1 MTEAGTET
9 ALSEADSPA
18 PPDSPGRP
26 NLADSTAAPAP
37 GEPGEEIEPPP
48 TSLGKAGLGKVEPGE
63 VQPGEVGPGIGP
75 GTPEAAGNGP
85 PAGPATEGGTGEEA
99 EEEEAGNGAGF
110 EPYDLVFY
118 PQIGHC
124 DVGEVIADGQT
135 GLELLELT
143 PRESGASTSAN
154 RILVPVRQL
163 AARGIRR
170 SGFAP
175 GVIEEILGSDFEP
188 TIEDAAERLD
198 LITAQER
205 EGTVGSLA
213 HALKRLHLRRET
225 KVITREEEKRR
236 VRIRKWLVA
245 EYMAEEEGRTSG
257 QAQSAITRFLA
268 RTMKAVREREKEAAR
283 EARKR
288 ERAERKAE
296 AAAKQAR
303 RRGPA

>member
-1 MTEAGTET
+1 MTEAGTGT
-9 ALSEADSPA
+9 PLSEADSPN
-18 PPDSPGRP
+18 SPNSITGP
-26 NLADSTAAPAP
+26 TPE
-37 GEPGEEIEPPP
+37 EPGEGVESPRVEPEE
-48 TSLGKAGLGKVEPGE
+48 VEPG
-63 VQPGEVGPGIGP
+63 IGAET
-75 GTPEAAGNGP
+75 GAAAGNGP
-85 PAGPATEGGTGEEA
+85 PTGDDTGDD
-99 EEEEAGNGAGF
+99 EAGNGTGF

-124 DVGEVIADGQT
+124 DVGEVIADSQS
-135 GLELLELT
+135 GLDLLELT
-143 PRESGASTSAN
+143 PRESGAATSTN

-170 SGFAP
+170 SGSSP
-175 GVIEEILGSDFEP
+175 GVIEEILGSDFDP
-188 TIEDAAERLD
+188 TIEDAVERLD

-205 EGTVGSLA
+205 EGSVGSLA
-213 HALKRLHLRRET
+213 QALKRLHLRRET

-303 RRGPA
+303 RRGQA

>member
-1 MTEAGTET
+1 MTEAGTGT
-9 ALSEADSPA
+9 ALSETDEIET
-18 PPDSPGRP
+18 
-26 NLADSTAAPAP
+26 TAASPREESGDRPPEEAEAAA
-37 GEPGEEIEPPP
+37 EPEIE
-48 TSLGKAGLGKVEPGE
+48 TGIESE
-63 VQPGEVGPGIGP
+63 VQPGIESEIESETAAAHGPS
-75 GTPEAAGNGP
+75 
-85 PAGPATEGGTGEEA
+85 AGPDEPDDESDGEPDESDGEPDDETENETG
-99 EEEEAGNGAGF
+99 F
-110 EPYDLVFY
+110 RPFDLVFY

-124 DVGEVIADGQT
+124 DVGGVIADRRT
-135 GLELLELT
+135 GLDLLELT
-143 PRESGASTSAN
+143 PRETGGSNSVN
-154 RILVPVRQL
+154 RILVPVEQL
-163 AARGIRR
+163 DARGIRR
-170 SGFAP
+170 SGASP

-198 LITAQER
+198 LITAQEK

-225 KVITREEEKRR
+225 NAITREEEKRR

-296 AAAKQAR
+296 VAAKQAR
-303 RRGPA
+303 RRGQA

>member
-1 MTEAGTET
+1 MTEAGTGT
-9 ALSEADSPA
+9 ALSETDEIE
-18 PPDSPGRP
+18 
-26 NLADSTAAPAP
+26 TAAAS
-37 GEPGEEIEPPP
+37 PGEESGDRPP
-48 TSLGKAGLGKVEPGE
+48 
-63 VQPGEVGPGIGP
+63 
-75 GTPEAAGNGP
+75 
-85 PAGPATEGGTGEEA
+85 EEA
-99 EEEEAGNGAGF
+99 EAEAEPKIESAIESGIESETAARNGPSAEPDESNDDPDESDEEPDDETENETGF
-110 EPYDLVFY
+110 RPFDLVFY

-124 DVGEVIADGQT
+124 DVGEVIADRQT
-135 GLELLELT
+135 GLDLLELT
-143 PRESGASTSAN
+143 PRETGGSNSAN
-154 RILVPVRQL
+154 RILVPVEQL
-163 AARGIRR
+163 DARGIRR
-170 SGFAP
+170 SGASP

-198 LITAQER
+198 LITAQEK

-225 KVITREEEKRR
+225 NAITREEEKRR

-296 AAAKQAR
+296 VAAKQAR
-303 RRGPA
+303 RRGGA

>member
-1 MTEAGTET
+1 MTEAGTDT
-9 ALSEADSPA
+9 ALSEADPPVSPESPA
-18 PPDSPGRP
+18 DPAPGTP
-26 NLADSTAAPAP
+26 GEEVESLEAAPAI
-37 GEPGEEIEPPP
+37 EPAIEPEIEPEIEAVAGETDDDPP
-48 TSLGKAGLGKVEPGE
+48 T
-63 VQPGEVGPGIGP
+63 GPGAGDR
-75 GTPEAAGNGP
+75 AGNGS
-85 PAGPATEGGTGEEA
+85 
-99 EEEEAGNGAGF
+99 GF

-124 DVGEVIADGQT
+124 DVGEVIADSRT
-135 GLELLELT
+135 GLDLLELT
-143 PRESGASTSAN
+143 PRETGTPTSTN

-163 AARGIRR
+163 ADRGIRR
-170 SGFAP
+170 SGSSP
-175 GVIEEILGSDFEP
+175 GIIEEILGSDFEP

-225 KVITREEEKRR
+225 NVITREEEKRR

-303 RRGPA
+303 RRGQA